1 MDTKS
6 FLMDF
11 ETLLRSVKGRRVSPW
26 GKPGFASVCID
37 SRKAKEDALFVALP
51 GSVQD
56 GHSYVEAAFKAG
68 ASCALV
74 EEARLTE
81 KALGLAET
89 AEKYGRGLIAVAD
102 TLKALQD
109 AAAAY
114 LDRFSGLLKV
124 GITGSSGKT
133 TTKEIAAAIIGQ
145 EKKVV
150 MNQGNLNSETGLP
163 LSVFEVRPWHEVGV
177 FELGM
182 NRPGEIAELARVLKP
197 RVALITNIGSAHIGL
212 IGSKAGIAEEKKNI
226 FAEFSG
232 AETALIPGDDEY
244 RDFLGRGI
252 RGKVRFYGLDGVGF
266 SRDLGLSGSEIT
278 WAGETVR
285 FTLPGKHNVRNAFAA
300 AAIAR
305 EVPVSDLAIR
315 EGLAS
320 VKALFGRSE
329 ILEGRLTV
337 IRDCYNANPESSAQ
351 ALAFCDD
358 LEYQGRKIY
367 VMGSM
372 LELGE
377 DSPGAHRELGRLLA
391 ASRADKVF
399 LYGGEM
405 EDAAAEM
412 EAALA
417 ALPETGRGGVPF
429 FHTNSMDQLARELG
443 NFVRKGDLVLL
454 KGSRGCALEG
464 LTDILLGGEP
474 AGGADRGGK

>member
-1 MDTKS
+1 
-6 FLMDF
+6 MDF
-11 ETLLRSVKGRRVSPW
+11 ETLLRSVKGRCVSPW
-26 GKPGFASVCID
+26 GGKPGFASVCID

-68 ASCALV
+68 AVCALV
-74 EEARLTE
+74 EEAKLAEKALRLTE
-81 KALGLAET
+81 N
-89 AEKYGRGLIAVAD
+89 AEKYGRGLIAVTD

-133 TTKEIAAAIIGQ
+133 TTKEIAAAIIGR

-163 LSVFEVRPWHEVGV
+163 LSVFDVRSWHEVGV

-182 NRPGEIAELARVLKP
+182 NRRGEIAELARVLKP
-197 RVALITNIGSAHIGL
+197 YIALITNIGSAHIGL

-226 FAEFSG
+226 FVEFSG
-232 AETALIPGDDEY
+232 GETALIPGDDEY

-252 RGKVRFYGLDGVGF
+252 RGKIRFYGLDGIGF

-278 WAGETVR
+278 WAGEKVH

-329 ILEGRLTV
+329 ILEGRVTV
-337 IRDCYNANPESSAQ
+337 IRDCYNANPESVAQ

-367 VMGSM
+367 VLGSM

-377 DSPGAHRELGRLLA
+377 DSPEAHRKLGRLLA
-391 ASRADKVF
+391 SSRADKVF
-399 LYGGEM
+399 LYGE
-405 EDAAAEM
+405 ETEEAALEM

-417 ALPETGRGGVPF
+417 AFPETGTGGVSF
-429 FHTNSMDQLARELG
+429 SHTNSMEQLAGELG
-443 NFVRKGDLVLL
+443 DFVRKGDLVLL

-464 LTDILLGGEP
+464 LTDMLLGGEP
-474 AGGADRGGK
+474 AGGADTGGGR

>member
-1 MDTKS
+1 
-6 FLMDF
+6 MDF
-11 ETLLRSVKGRRVSPW
+11 ETLLRSVKGRRISSSW
-26 GKPGFASVCID
+26 GGKPGFLSVCID
-37 SRKAKEDALFVALP
+37 SRKAKEDALFFALP

-68 ASCALV
+68 AICALV
-74 EEARLTE
+74 EEARLAE
-81 KALGLAET
+81 KDLRLAET
-89 AEKYGRGLIAVAD
+89 AEKYGRGLVAVKS

-109 AAAAY
+109 AAGAY
-114 LDRFSGLLKV
+114 LDRFSGLMRV

-133 TTKEIAAAIIGQ
+133 TTKEIAAAIISR

-163 LSVFEVRPWHEVGV
+163 LSVFEVRSWHEVGV

-182 NRPGEIAELARVLKP
+182 NRRGEIAELARVLKP
-197 RVALITNIGSAHIGL
+197 CIALITNIGSAHIGL
-212 IGSKAGIAEEKKNI
+212 IGSKDGIAEEKKNI
-226 FAEFSG
+226 FSGFSG
-232 AETALIPGDDEY
+232 AETALIPEDDEY
-244 RDFLGRGI
+244 RDFLARGI
-252 RGKVRFYGLDGVGF
+252 RGKVSFYGLDGVAL

-278 WAGETVR
+278 WAGEKVR
-285 FTLPGKHNVRNAFAA
+285 FTLPGKHNVRNALAA

-329 ILEGRLTV
+329 ILEGRVTV

-358 LEYQGRKIY
+358 LEYPGRKIY

-372 LELGE
+372 LELGK
-377 DSPGAHRELGRLLA
+377 DSRKAHRELGRLLA
-391 ASRADKVF
+391 SSRADRVF
-399 LYGGEM
+399 LYGE
-405 EDAAAEM
+405 ETEEAAAEM

-417 ALPETGRGGVPF
+417 ALPETQKGRVPF
-429 FHTNSMDQLARELG
+429 SHTNRMDQLARELEA
-443 NFVRKGDLVLL
+443 FVRKGDLVLL
-454 KGSRGCALEG
+454 KGSRGCALER
-464 LTDILLGGEP
+464 LTGMLLGGEP
-474 AGGADRGGK
+474 AEGAGTGGEK

>member
-1 MDTKS
+1 
-6 FLMDF
+6 
-11 ETLLRSVKGRRVSPW
+11 
-26 GKPGFASVCID
+26 VCID
-37 SRKAKEDALFVALP
+37 SRKAKEEALFVALP

-68 ASCALV
+68 AACALV
-74 EEARLTE
+74 EEAKLAE
-81 KALGLAET
+81 KALSLEET
-89 AEKYGRGLIAVAD
+89 AKKYGRGLIAVTD

-109 AAAAY
+109 AAGAY

-133 TTKEIAAAIIGQ
+133 TTKEIAAAIIGR

-182 NRPGEIAELARVLKP
+182 NRRGEIAELARVLKP
-197 RVALITNIGSAHIGL
+197 CVALITNIGSAHIGF
-212 IGSKAGIAEEKKNI
+212 IGSKAGIAEEKKSI

-244 RDFLGRGI
+244 RDFLSREI

-278 WAGETVR
+278 WAGEKVH

-300 AAIAR
+300 AAIAK
-305 EVPVSDLAIR
+305 EVPVSDRAIR

-329 ILEGRLTV
+329 ILEGRVTV

-367 VMGSM
+367 VLGSM

-377 DSPGAHRELGRLLA
+377 GSTEAHRELGRLLA
-391 ASRADKVF
+391 ASRADRVF
-399 LYGGEM
+399 LYGKEM
-405 EDAAAEM
+405 EEAAAEM
-412 EAALA
+412 EAAFA
-417 ALPETGRGGVPF
+417 AFPETGTGGVPF
-429 FHTNSMDQLARELG
+429 SHTSRMDELARELG
-443 NFVRKGDLVLL
+443 DFIRKGDLVLL

-464 LTDILLGGEP
+464 LTGILLGGTP
-474 AGGADRGGK
+474 ADGADTGGGK